1 LRENG
6 GPGRGDVA
14 PQAACRRSLVERVAM
29 NSTKAKTSLQD
40 LQINCYR
47 VWMKPKVLQK
57 KMDRRSRLL
66 LGQFLLGTKK

>member
-1 LRENG
+1 MKSG

-14 PQAACRRSLVERVAM
+14 PRTTCRRSLVERVAM
-29 NSTKAKTSLQD
+29 NNTKAKTNLQD
-40 LQINCYR
+40 LQISCYR

>member
-1 LRENG
+1 
-6 GPGRGDVA
+6 
-14 PQAACRRSLVERVAM
+14 M
-29 NSTKAKTSLQD
+29 NSAKAKPTLQD
-40 LQINCYR
+40 LQISCYR